1 MQTEKHH
8 GMLGM
13 LSLKKLWLAALAITL
28 VCASGANAADEFS
41 KDTMK
46 RMGTFVSNFTELKMY
61 NLPDAQ
67 ALTNEQYA
75 EFGVMH
81 EKMNNFNRFK
91 QEEKSRAS
99 IEASHIEN
107 AVMRYFGRQ
116 FSAHCSVPV
125 GTRSWEIQ
133 FDAKTKRYTIQPT
146 NEPESAVV
154 TYARVEK
161 AENLPGGNVR
171 MTGTLHNAKDES
183 DRRGT
188 FVAVARPHKWNGR
201 DTWALLSLKS
211 TPPYVEPVTARDLSA
226 VWRGESG
233 YLGVIGADGT
243 RLRVKFNDVA
253 RRSNVEYSTSGV
265 LKRGNGSVQKFDCA
279 IAVDEAY
286 LLTARSRASMGDY
299 DDLTWVYDELNGN
312 GRDLRVGRVSARM
325 TLGLDDGE
333 IVGTMRSTIIVRPG
347 GEVEMESELDGA
359 DGWCN
364 NEFSGKAHIAG
375 ENLPCA
381 FGLGR
386 IPLEKMPESVRDIDQ
401 GAGEM
406 RPADKYIDKGWR
418 SRIDFLDS
426 LEYDAIAALGIV
438 KDAEPVDRSSVDPAK
453 LAHAIEVINE
463 ELYWYSDEA
472 KIK

>member
-1 MQTEKHH
+1 MNTMHKLTTFILANL
-8 GMLGM
+8 LG
-13 LSLKKLWLAALAITL
+13 LCVAITL
-28 VCASGANAADEFS
+28 VCESGAYAADGFS

-67 ALTNEQYA
+67 ALINEQYA
-75 EFGVMH
+75 EFGVLH
-81 EKMNNFNRFK
+81 EKMNNFNSFK
-91 QEEKSRAS
+91 QEGNSRAS

-125 GTRSWEIQ
+125 GTRSWAIQ
-133 FDAKTKRYTIQPT
+133 FDAKTKRYTIQRT
-146 NEPESAVV
+146 DEPESAVV

-161 AENLPGGNVR
+161 AENLPDGNVR

-183 DRRGT
+183 ELRGT

-253 RRSNVEYSTSGV
+253 KRSNVEYSTSGV
-265 LKRGNGSVQKFDCA
+265 LKTGNGSVQKFDCA

-286 LLTARSRASMGDY
+286 LITEKTRAVMGWG
-299 DDLTWVYDELNGN
+299 DDEH
-312 GRDLRVGRVSARM
+312 RDSKTRDGHVSAKL
-325 TLGLDDGE
+325 TLKFDGGE
-333 IVGTMRSTIIVRPG
+333 IAGTMTSKIVETPEG
-347 GEVEMESELDGA
+347 GIKMDAGMGE

-453 LAHAIEVINE
+453 LAHAIKVINE